1 MEIYLRDLYK
11 TLDTRESASLL
22 IIKIKQELVSNS
34 ASKIILNFDGVDF
47 MSRSFADQFY
57 KEITSDEFGI
67 ELTFSNINQT
77 IRETLKIVSKTQSMR
92 KKLNQNKTVYF
103 RFDSI
108 SKIEEYLHSI

>member
-22 IIKIKQELVSNS
+22 IIKIKQELDSCGE
-34 ASKIILNFDGVDF
+34 SKITLNFEGIDF

-57 KEITSDEFGI
+57 KEITSDEFKI

-77 IRETLKIVSKTQSMR
+77 IRETLKIVRKTQSP
-92 KKLNQNKTVYF
+92 KLRIICIPFKHNYNKL
-103 RFDSI
+103 SI
-108 SKIEEYLHSI
+108 IKDFL